1 MNYKEINKT
10 LAEVDW
16 KCSSEDVLY
25 AVREAYKKK
34 LPFLQEKI
42 FDELSENYGAEQISD
57 FFNALGQEISVY
69 GYLLYEVE
77 SDGDCY
83 LFAVISSE
91 DETEFKEVL
100 KSKKK
105 KVKLRK
111 QTGKKLGEAAKRK
124 KFKKRISYEKFL
136 IQEGYQQLFRTACMD
151 DKIWLE
157 CTSDWDDESR
167 RYDAAVLDFSQ
178 WEPVQSKDVGLHVM
192 VVTKREDGSYAAIVM
207 DHTTKEN
214 GKLKN
219 KRNRIMCG
227 TDIEHMRDWTCIYE
241 TNNSILTFC
250 FNLVCF
256 QEQLFLFNAVSLF
269 RIKEKDIDPRMEKVF
284 EFDWRGK
291 DAFYY
296 ELFVVGNHLYMFLE
310 KTMYRWEQNQEK
322 FEVVYTLKPDAYSA
336 NGFVPIGD
344 NEVVFQ
350 TTYSMYFPTGNQGG
364 TLTVLNLETME
375 EKIYNCQYGNIH
387 KWGENRIC
395 VLQSVARS
403 KKPIIECFDFQKKEK
418 RCLMAG
424 SMGNAGI
431 CDIFETKAGTILL
444 NSKQEYCK
452 VENLWE
458 IMEKHELDEI

>member
-1 MNYKEINKT
+1 
-10 LAEVDW
+10 
-16 KCSSEDVLY
+16 
-25 AVREAYKKK
+25 
-34 LPFLQEKI
+34 
-42 FDELSENYGAEQISD
+42 
-57 FFNALGQEISVY
+57 
-69 GYLLYEVE
+69 
-77 SDGDCY
+77 
-83 LFAVISSE
+83 
-91 DETEFKEVL
+91 
-100 KSKKK
+100 
-105 KVKLRK
+105 
-111 QTGKKLGEAAKRK
+111 
-124 KFKKRISYEKFL
+124 
-136 IQEGYQQLFRTACMD
+136 
-151 DKIWLE
+151 
-157 CTSDWDDESR
+157 
-167 RYDAAVLDFSQ
+167 
-178 WEPVQSKDVGLHVM
+178 
-192 VVTKREDGSYAAIVM
+192 
-207 DHTTKEN
+207 
-214 GKLKN
+214 
-219 KRNRIMCG
+219 
-227 TDIEHMRDWTCIYE
+227 
-241 TNNSILTFC
+241 
-250 FNLVCF
+250 
-256 QEQLFLFNAVSLF
+256 
-269 RIKEKDIDPRMEKVF
+269 MEKVF